1 MQSIPGKRITIIL
14 NPIMAYTTSM
24 NTLNDMYVISPHL
37 IEDFYAS
44 CEKIISNG
52 IEVIFT
58 AGSEE
63 GRVINTIDDLKSY
76 RRSIEGGIWSIFD

>member
-1 MQSIPGKRITIIL
+1 
-14 NPIMAYTTSM
+14 MAYTASM

-37 IEDFYAS
+37 IEEFYAS
-44 CEKIISNG
+44 CERIISNG

-63 GRVINTIDDLKSY
+63 GRVINTIDDLNSY
-76 RRSIEGGIWSIFD
+76 RRSIEGGFWSIFD